1 MKQGFLYE
9 FNCIEDGEWI
19 PEKKT
24 FEDRLVEEL
33 RFIWN
38 HRYHLERRYIQQYL
52 LGKTAAIWRFER
64 QQKETRKKLI
74 RELRAYRSNREF
86 APDLHQ
92 SLETWYLQ
100 NYKRRMD
107 IAPAVR
113 YLLVSSWTEN
123 PDLFRNAK
131 KWEHRLQ
138 SNEETQTQNR
148 LKQLPLN
155 VQKHVY
161 EIAGMAGTNC
171 PNWDSTAYNQATTAF
186 LLATSEE
193 LQDFLFDHARYNL
206 EHRISWY
213 DVIQEAYRTSRQKR
227 VYREYLRSPEWKRKS
242 QAVLNRAMQPFI
254 VEPIIIHRTRDRYG
268 RLIESLKTE
277 WKPICERVECSQVAE
292 HVHHYNYER
301 VGKELIGMD
310 PEASEEN
317 DLIALCRECH
327 AALHAEGKIVGTPE
341 SNRG

>member
-1 MKQGFLYE
+1 MKQGFFYE
-9 FNCIEDGEWI
+9 PNCVENGEWI
-19 PEKKT
+19 PEKET
-24 FEDRLVEEL
+24 LEDMLVLDL

-52 LGKTAAIWRFER
+52 RGNAAAIWRFKR

-92 SLETWYLQ
+92 FLETWYLQ
-100 NYKRRMD
+100 NHKTRMD
-107 IAPAVR
+107 IAWIVKR
-113 YLLVSSWTEN
+113 LLTLSWVEN
-123 PDLFRNAK
+123 PDLFRNAE
-131 KWEHRLQ
+131 KWEHKLQ

-155 VQKHVY
+155 VQKQLY

-171 PNWDSTAYNQATTAF
+171 PNWGSTAYNQATTAF
-186 LLATSEE
+186 LVATSEE
-193 LQDFLFDHARYNL
+193 LQDFLYDHARYNL
-206 EHRISWY
+206 EHRISWH
-213 DVIQEAYRTSRQKR
+213 DVMQEVYRTSRQKR
-227 VYREYLRSPEWKRKS
+227 VYREYLRSPEWQRKR
-242 QAVLNRAMQPFI
+242 QAVLNRAMQPCI
-254 VEPIIIHRTRDRYG
+254 PESPVIRRTHDEYG
-268 RLIESLKTE
+268 RLIEFIETE
-277 WKPICERVECSQVAE
+277 WKPTCERVECSQIAE

-317 DLIALCRECH
+317 DLIALCPQCH
-327 AALHAEGKIVGTPE
+327 AALHAKGKSLRIH
-341 SNRG
+341 N